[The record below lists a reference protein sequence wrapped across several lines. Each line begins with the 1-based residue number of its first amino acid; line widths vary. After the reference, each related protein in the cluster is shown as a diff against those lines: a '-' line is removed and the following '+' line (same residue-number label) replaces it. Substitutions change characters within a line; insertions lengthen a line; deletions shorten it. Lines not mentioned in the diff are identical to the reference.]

1 MKRATPETIQLWGGS
16 LCLDFA
22 NSVDRDDDDRW
33 LAPDATDVLLEPSML
48 ARWGRRLG
56 VITSV
61 EDPVVSDAELAR
73 ARRLREAIY
82 ATFAAIAR
90 DRAPT
95 ARDLELVRTTYV
107 DALAQARL
115 GAQSGAWRPV
125 WSNQEPAIVRFAV
138 AVDATHLLA
147 DAGDL
152 ARVTRCP
159 GRHCGWLFINASG
172 RRRWCSM
179 SACGSREKMRRLHAR
194 RRAAAGAAGG
204 RDTSA

>member
-1 MKRATPETIQLWGGS
+1 MKRATPETIQLWGGR

-33 LAPDATDVLLEPSML
+33 LAPDATDVLLEPDLL

-56 VITSV
+56 VITS
-61 EDPVVSDAELAR
+61 DGGPAVSGAELAR
-73 ARRLREAIY
+73 ARQLREAMY

-90 DRAPT
+90 DRTPAG
-95 ARDLELVRTTYV
+95 RDLELIRTTYV

-115 GAQSGAWRPV
+115 AAQSGAWRPA
-125 WSNQEPAIVRFAV
+125 WSVQQPATVRFAV
-138 AVDATHLLA
+138 AVDAMHLLA
-147 DAGDL
+147 SADDL

-179 SACGSREKMRRLHAR
+179 SACGSREKMRRMHAR
-194 RRAAAGAAGG
+194 RRAAASRLDPPA
-204 RDTSA
+204 